1 MMKLYL
7 REDAVEYY
15 REMLDVLRI
24 FQPDFTWSEDSEGA
38 ETVWI
43 EKIADDKEIMHI
55 GETSLAVDQMGR
67 ETIQEIRRA
76 RATVLY
82 RYLKERLNSRGSK
95 WGTLT
100 GMRPNKL
107 VHFRLD
113 KGEDISSVKEWLI
126 SEFTCSEEKAALL
139 TDVAALQRGFF
150 EPREQAV
157 KSAGVY
163 VDIPF
168 CPSRCSYCTFPSF
181 NLPKPQK
188 MAEYLTN
195 LKREIAAA
203 AEAAHERGQK
213 IKEIYIGGGT
223 PTTLNEA
230 ELEDLLKVL
239 QEQMGSDLVE
249 FTVEAGRPDTLNR
262 RKLEIM
268 HELGVSRI
276 SINPQSM
283 VEETLRRIGRRHTAA
298 DLEKKYY
305 LAREVGFNNINMDLI
320 IGLPGERGEDF
331 AYTLAKIAEMQ
342 PENVTI
348 HSLALK
354 RSSRLKEE
362 EGYKSE
368 GAAIIEEMAAMASEW
383 VKAEG
388 YVPYYLYR
396 QKHMVNNLENI
407 GYTKPGFES
416 LYNIL
421 MMEERQSIYGLGVGS
436 SSKYVCSD
444 GWCLDGDFNPRD
456 LILYNE
462 RIEEIIQRK
471 VDKIR
476 SIS

>member
-1 MMKLYL
+1 MKLYL
-7 REDAVEYY
+7 REDATEYY
-15 REMLDVLRI
+15 REMLDVIRI
-24 FQPDFTWSEDSEGA
+24 FQPDFTWSEDSENA
-38 ETVWI
+38 DIVWI
-43 EKIADDKEIMHI
+43 EKIADATEILHI
-55 GETSLAVDQMGR
+55 GEESLPIDQTGR

-82 RYLKERLNSRGSK
+82 RYLKERLHSQGSK

-113 KGEDISSVKEWLI
+113 KGESAESVKAWLMN
-126 SEFTCSEEKAALL
+126 EFTCSEEKSELL
-139 TDVAALQRGFF
+139 TEVAVLQRKFF
-150 EPREQAV
+150 EPREEAV
-157 KSAGVY
+157 GSAGIY

-195 LKREIAAA
+195 LKREIAAVTA
-203 AEAAHERGQK
+203 AAHAKRQK

-223 PTTLNEA
+223 PTTLNEE
-230 ELEDLLKVL
+230 ELADLLGFLLEQAGEDLL
-239 QEQMGSDLVE
+239 E

-298 DLEKKYY
+298 DLEEKYY

-320 IGLPGERGEDF
+320 IGLPGEKCADF

-354 RSSRLKEE
+354 RSSRLKDEE
-362 EGYKSE
+362 NYRNEDAE
-368 GAAIIEEMAAMASEW
+368 IIEKMAEMASEW
-383 VKAEG
+383 VKKEG
-388 YVPYYLYR
+388 YLPYYLYR
-396 QKHMVNNLENI
+396 QKHMVNNLENV
-407 GYTKPGFES
+407 GYTKAGYES